1 MLAGPDCEALGGADG
16 LARAPDGSFVVAV
29 NRQNKLVSV
38 SPNGKAH
45 TLARGEPFDFPAS
58 VAYRGD
64 TLYATNFA
72 FHNASAGLPAH
83 PGLVRVAP

>member
-1 MLAGPDCEALGGADG
+1 MRSRNVTLSSLGAGFAQAQVCDQDALV
-16 LARAPDGSFVVAV
+16 L
-29 NRQNKLVSV
+29 
-38 SPNGKAH
+38 
-45 TLARGEPFDFPAS
+45 PAS

-72 FHNASAGLPAH
+72 FHDASAGLPAH